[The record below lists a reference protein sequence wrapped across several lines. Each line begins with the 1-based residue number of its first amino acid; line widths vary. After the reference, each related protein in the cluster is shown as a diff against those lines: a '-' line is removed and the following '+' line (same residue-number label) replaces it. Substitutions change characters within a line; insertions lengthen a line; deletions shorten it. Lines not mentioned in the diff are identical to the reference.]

1 MLFLLYKNRTNAII
15 CRLGYNSN
23 TNQGEL
29 IMDYNMRKY
38 PRTPHLEGSRLQVG
52 DEDLSQ
58 IPFSEI
64 ADKNIVIEEKI
75 DGANCAI
82 SFDGDG
88 NLLLQSRGHYL
99 VGGFRERHYNLLKQ
113 WANINADKLFD
124 ALSDRYIMFGEWMYA
139 KHAVFY
145 DALPDY
151 FMEFDIYD
159 RELGI
164 YLDTASRKAIT
175 DKIGIISSVPVLGE
189 GKYKRKDDVLKLLKQ
204 SNYITESHLDVLKAV
219 CEKQG
224 LDYEKQLERTDPST
238 TMEGLY
244 IKVEENGQVVFRV
257 KFVRRGFVQIQTGSD
272 SNWHNQP
279 IVPNQLK
286 Q

>member
-1 MLFLLYKNRTNAII
+1 
-15 CRLGYNSN
+15 
-23 TNQGEL
+23 
-29 IMDYNMRKY
+29 MDYNMRKY